1 MQMARKQRAAHWAEH
16 QRRPDEAERRQRVM
30 VVTEFDA
37 GNPEATMHAM
47 ATEILRY
54 RHCEQLADADRRE
67 SCKAMC
73 ETARTITE
81 PVPARVP
88 DRVIAEIRCR
98 ALALS

>member
-1 MQMARKQRAAHWAEH
+1 
-16 QRRPDEAERRQRVM
+16 VM
-30 VVTEFDA
+30 VITELDV
-37 GNPEATMHAM
+37 GDPEATMHAM